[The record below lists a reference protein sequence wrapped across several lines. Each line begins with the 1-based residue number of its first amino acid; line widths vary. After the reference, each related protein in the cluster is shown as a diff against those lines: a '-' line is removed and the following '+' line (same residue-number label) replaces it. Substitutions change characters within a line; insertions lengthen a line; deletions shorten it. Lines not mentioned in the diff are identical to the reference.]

1 MQLIKKRILAL
12 SDRREAMEFLKV
24 FETLF
29 TTQCLGSA
37 GLSINGAASAAVKV
51 GNAFSALVGN
61 VHVYKPA
68 ATVLTVLPALPL
80 VPTLQYQMWTFTI
93 DGAGNLY
100 TLPGA
105 PALTLAGVQ
114 IPIVPESPVQA
125 VIGSLVL
132 YNGTAGTFTPGTTA
146 LDTASLVLA
155 YNNTVGPFF
164 PIPPL

>member
-1 MQLIKKRILAL
+1 MQLIKKRIRAL
-12 SDRREAMEFLKV
+12 PDRREAFELLKV

-37 GLSINGAASAAVKV
+37 GLAINAAAAVTVKA
-51 GNAFSALVGN
+51 GSAFSALVAN
-61 VHVYKPA
+61 THVYKAA
-68 ATVLTVLPALPL
+68 ATVMTALPALPL
-80 VPTLQYQMWTFTI
+80 VLTLQYQMWTFTI

-105 PALTLAGVQ
+105 PSLTLAGVQ

-132 YNGTAGTFTPGTTA
+132 YNGTASTFTPNTTA
-146 LDTASLVLA
+146 LDTALLISA

>member
-12 SDRREAMEFLKV
+12 PDRREAFELLKV

-37 GLSINGAASAAVKV
+37 GLAINGVGAATVRAV
-51 GNAFSALVGN
+51 NAFSALVAN
-61 VHVYKPA
+61 VHVYKAA
-68 ATVLTVLPALPL
+68 ATALTALPALPL

-132 YNGTAGTFTPGTTA
+132 YNGTAATFTPNTTA
-146 LDTASLVLA
+146 LDTALLVPV
-155 YNNTVGPFF
+155 YNSTVGPFF
-164 PIPPL
+164 PTPPL

>member
-12 SDRREAMEFLKV
+12 SDRREAFELLKV
-24 FETLF
+24 FEALF

-37 GLSINGAASAAVKV
+37 GLAINGGGATTVKA
-51 GNAFSALVGN
+51 GNAFSALVAN

-68 ATVLTVLPALPL
+68 ATVLTALPALPL

-132 YNGTAGTFTPGTTA
+132 YNGTAGAFTPNTTA
-146 LDTASLVLA
+146 LDTALLVPA
-155 YNNTVGPFF
+155 YNSTVGPFF